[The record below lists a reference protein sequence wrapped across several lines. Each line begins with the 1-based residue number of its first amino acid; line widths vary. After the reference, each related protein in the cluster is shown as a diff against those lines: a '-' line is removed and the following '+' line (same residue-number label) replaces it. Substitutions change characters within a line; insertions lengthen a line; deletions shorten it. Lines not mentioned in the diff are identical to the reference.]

1 MPILFWLLVVAVTT
15 VVVGAAG
22 VTVVTVG
29 DDLCLLLL
37 EDCFTPQIQMTTQH
51 EMITHSPSKPPI
63 TMPTIPP
70 TRRAET

>member
-1 MPILFWLLVVAVTT
+1 M
-15 VVVGAAG
+15 
-22 VTVVTVG
+22 TVVTVG

-70 TRRAET
+70 TRRAETQ